1 MSFGCFGR
9 LPCKTDAQCWVSNFC
24 DAELRWVLSCSIT
37 KFLKLLKFPMAD
49 VTLTVDGKKVTA
61 PAGTLLIEACKTVGI
76 EVPSFCYYPNLSLQG
91 ACRMCLVKIEKMPK
105 LQTAC
110 TTVVSEGMIVTSES
124 DEIKQARKGMLE
136 LLLGNHPLDCPV
148 CDAGGECEL
157 QDMTFSYG
165 AAESKFMEA
174 KNHKEEQQ
182 WSPIVFFDRPRCILC
197 YRCVRVCGEG
207 MDVWALGVQNRAV
220 SSVIAPNKED
230 HLECEECGM
239 CIDICPVGALTSGA
253 YRYKTRPWEMKH
265 VGTICTHC
273 GDGCKTTLGVRRA
286 DTGMEIV
293 RGDNRDK
300 SGTNGDFLCI
310 KGRYG
315 FDFANHEE
323 RLNRPLIR
331 RQGKLMPATW
341 EEAFALIGE
350 KFAGVRDHDG
360 GGAIGVVG
368 STRTTNEE
376 SYLLSKFARVVLRTN
391 NIDHHR
397 TADFP
402 ALAAAVR
409 GKADRTASMAEV
421 FTAPAILLIGN
432 DPTEQH
438 PLLAWQIRNNVRLH
452 RARLHV
458 IHSRP
463 IKLRRQATTFAQIPA
478 GAEGRVAA
486 FLAGGDSAAEA
497 LVDASSP
504 LSLSQDGWIEL
515 RDKLRGEQN
524 LVIVF
529 GSELRG
535 EDLASLMKFG
545 AAIPGTKFVCLA
557 DYANSRG
564 AADMGLYPDLLPG
577 YHPTAGSSEFHAEWG
592 EIPRAPGLDLAA
604 MVEAGKDG
612 RLKAL
617 YVVGSNP
624 VGRSNIDPFA
634 FSKSFVVVQDMFLTE
649 TAVMADVVLP
659 AANAYEKSGTFTNTC
674 GDLQLVKKAGE
685 VTGTKT
691 DFEMVVR
698 IADAMGFEVRKLV
711 PFGGGTYADMG
722 QSRGAQSGEADR
734 HAVWLEARGLEPK
747 LSPFEPTAI
756 LDEIQRLV
764 PGYDV
769 SRMTLLAGNSQ
780 HTSLEQ
786 AGPGVAHRAESIAP
800 ANDNLFTSGT
810 LGRYSRA
817 LQSVIESH
825 EVKTEV
831 AAD

>member
-1 MSFGCFGR
+1 
-9 LPCKTDAQCWVSNFC
+9 
-24 DAELRWVLSCSIT
+24 
-37 KFLKLLKFPMAD
+37 MAD

-110 TTVVSEGMIVTSES
+110 TTVISEGMIVTSDS
-124 DEIKQARKGMLE
+124 DEIKQARKSMLE
-136 LLLGNHPLDCPV
+136 MLLGNHPLDCPV

-174 KNHKEEQQ
+174 KNHKDEQQ
-182 WSPIVFFDRPRCILC
+182 WSPVVFFDRPRCILC

-207 MDVWALGVQNRAV
+207 MDVWALGVQNRGV
-220 SSVIAPNKED
+220 SSIIAPNKED

-310 KGRYG
+310 KGRYA

-323 RLNRPLIR
+323 RLTQPLIR
-331 RQGKLMPATW
+331 REGKLTPATW
-341 EEAFALIGE
+341 EEAFQLIGK
-350 KFAGVRDHDG
+350 KFAEVRDRDG
-360 GGAIGVVG
+360 GTAIGVIG

-376 SYLLSKFARVVLRTN
+376 AYLLSKFARVVLKTN
-391 NIDHHR
+391 NVDHHR

-402 ALAAAVR
+402 AFAASLR
-409 GKADRTASMAEV
+409 GKADATASMADV

-452 RARLHV
+452 RARLYV
-458 IHSRP
+458 INSQP
-463 IKLRRQATTFAQIPA
+463 IKLRRQAASFLQIPA
-478 GAEGRVAA
+478 GAEGKVAA
-486 FLAGGDSAAEA
+486 FLAGDDAAADAIINSSSAK
-497 LVDASSP
+497 DH
-504 LSLSQDGWIEL
+504 LSKDQWTTL
-515 RDKLRGEQN
+515 RDTLRGEQN

-529 GSELRG
+529 GSEILG
-535 EDLASLMKFG
+535 NDLSRVVTFGSGITGAKF
-545 AAIPGTKFVCLA
+545 ACLA

-577 YHPTAGSSEFHAEWG
+577 YHPIAGNSQFHEEWG
-592 EIPRAPGLDLAA
+592 DVPQAAGLDLSG
-604 MVEAGKDG
+604 MVEAARASK
-612 RLKAL
+612 LKAL
-617 YVVGSNP
+617 HVVGSNP
-624 VGRSNIDPFA
+624 IGRLKIDPFT
-634 FSKSFVVVQDMFLTE
+634 FSNGFVVVQDMFLTE
-649 TAVMADVVLP
+649 TAVVADVVLP

-685 VTGTKT
+685 VTGTKA
-691 DFEMVVR
+691 DFEMIVR
-698 IADAMGFEVRKLV
+698 IADAMGFDVRKLV
-711 PFGGGTYADMG
+711 PFGGGTHADMG

-734 HAVWLEARGLEPK
+734 HAVWLEAHGLEPK
-747 LSPFEPTAI
+747 LSPFDPTAI

-769 SRMTLLAGNSQ
+769 SRMNLLAGNSQ
-780 HTSLEQ
+780 HTSLAK
-786 AGPGVAHRAESIAP
+786 AGLGVEHRPESIAP
-800 ANDNLFTSGT
+800 ANDTLFSSGT

-817 LQSVIESH
+817 LKSVMESH
-825 EVKTEV
+825 EVKPAEV

>member
-1 MSFGCFGR
+1 
-9 LPCKTDAQCWVSNFC
+9 
-24 DAELRWVLSCSIT
+24 
-37 KFLKLLKFPMAD
+37 MAD
-49 VTLTVDGKKVTA
+49 VNITVDGKKVTA
-61 PAGTLLIEACKTVGI
+61 PAGTLLIEACKSVGI

-91 ACRMCLVKIEKMPK
+91 ACRMCLVKVEKMPK

-110 TTVVSEGMIVTSES
+110 TTVVSEGMVVVS
-124 DEIKQARKGMLE
+124 DNEEVRQARKAMVE
-136 LLLGNHPLDCPV
+136 MLLGNHPLDCPV

-174 KNHKEEQQ
+174 KNHKDEQQ
-182 WSPIVFFDRPRCILC
+182 WSPVVFFDRPRCILC
-197 YRCVRVCGEG
+197 YRCVRVCDEG
-207 MDVWALGVQNRAV
+207 MDVAALGIQNRAA

-310 KGRYG
+310 KGRYA

-323 RLNRPLIR
+323 RLTQPLIR
-331 RQGKLMPATW
+331 QNGKLTPATW
-341 EEAFALIGE
+341 EEAFALIGK
-350 KFAGVRDHDG
+350 KFAEIRDRDG
-360 GGAIGVVG
+360 GARIGVIG

-376 SYLLSKFARVVLRTN
+376 DYLLSKFARVVLKTN
-391 NIDHHR
+391 NVDHHR

-402 ALAAAVR
+402 ALAAALR
-409 GKADRTASMAEV
+409 GKADATASMADV
-421 FTAPAILLIGN
+421 FNAPAILLIGN

-452 RARLHV
+452 RARLYV
-458 IHSRP
+458 INSQS
-463 IKLRRQATTFAQIPA
+463 IKLRRQAASFIQIPA
-478 GAEGRVAA
+478 GAEGKVAA
-486 FLAGGDSAAEA
+486 FLAGDDST
-497 LVDASSP
+497 VDALTAYVGAGGSP
-504 LSLSQDGWIEL
+504 AQDGRGRPSPHEQWTEL
-515 RDKLRGEQN
+515 RSKLRGEKN
-524 LVIVF
+524 LIIVF
-529 GSELRG
+529 GSEIRG
-535 EDLASLMKFG
+535 NDLASLVKFG
-545 AAIPGTKFVCLA
+545 SGISGAKFVCLA

-577 YHPTAGSSEFHAEWG
+577 YHSPTGHSQFHREWG
-592 EIPRAPGLDLAA
+592 EIPQAAGLDLVGMIERAK
-604 MVEAGKDG
+604 AGHLG
-612 RLKAL
+612 AV

-624 VGRSNIDPFA
+624 VGRLKIDPFA
-634 FSKSFVVVQDMFLTE
+634 FSKAFVVVEDMFLTE
-649 TAVMADVVLP
+649 TAIMADVVLP

-674 GDLQLVKKAGE
+674 GDVQLLKKAGE
-685 VTGTKT
+685 VAGTKS
-691 DFEMVVR
+691 DFEMIVR
-698 IADAMGFEVRKLV
+698 IADAMGFNVRKLV
-711 PFGGGTYADMG
+711 PFGGGTRADMG

-734 HAVWLEARGLEPK
+734 HAVWLEAHGLEPK
-747 LSPFEPTAI
+747 LSPFDPMAI

-769 SRMTLLAGNSQ
+769 SRINLLAGNSQ
-780 HTSLEQ
+780 HTSL
-786 AGPGVAHRAESIAP
+786 AGSGTGAAQHDQSIVP
-800 ANDNLFTSGT
+800 ANDSLFSSGT
-810 LGRYSRA
+810 LGRYSST
-817 LQSVIESH
+817 LKSVMESH
-825 EVKTEV
+825 QQKTTKEV